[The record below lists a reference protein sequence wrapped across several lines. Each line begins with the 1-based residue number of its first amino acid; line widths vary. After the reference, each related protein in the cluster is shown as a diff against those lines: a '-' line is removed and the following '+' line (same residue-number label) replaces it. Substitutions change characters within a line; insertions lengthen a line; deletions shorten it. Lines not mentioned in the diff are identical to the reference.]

1 MRDVAKAAA
10 VSLKTVSRVV
20 NDEGDVRPETAARV
34 HEAIALLGFRRND
47 MARMLRQGRSSRTL
61 GLVIEDVANPFYSAI
76 TRAVEEIARSKDY
89 LVIAGSSDEDPEC
102 ERDLIRTLCER
113 RVEGLL
119 IVPAGVDH
127 RFLLPDLHMG
137 MAVVFMDRPPGN
149 IEADTILIDN
159 VGGARQATQH
169 LLDQGHRRIG
179 MVGDL
184 PDIFTA
190 AERREGYAEAMKAAG
205 IGVDELLVK
214 LGPHDV
220 AAAETATRELLAL
233 PDPPTAIFA
242 ANNRNTIGALRAIHG
257 TGGRTALVGFDDFE
271 LADLLSTP
279 VTVVAH
285 SPADMGRQAAELL
298 CRRLAGDK
306 APPQQV
312 RLPVQLVRRG
322 SGEVAPP

>member
-1 MRDVAKAAA
+1 MRDVARAAT

-20 NDEGDVRPETAARV
+20 NDEGGVRPETAARV

-47 MARMLRQGRSSRTL
+47 LARMLRQGRPSRTL
-61 GLVIEDVANPFYSAI
+61 GLVIEDVANPFYSTM
-76 TRAVEEIARSKDY
+76 TRAVEEVVRSEGY

-102 ERDLIRTLCER
+102 EQDLIRTLCER

-137 MAVVFMDRPPGN
+137 MAVVFMDRPPGM

-159 VGGARQATQH
+159 VGGAREATRH

-306 APPQQV
+306 APPRRV